1 LQAPVHQDKFLVV
14 RKPILAGLLFLLP
27 LPAIAQVYADFQTT
41 AGSFTCELNFK
52 TTPKTVANFMT
63 LADGSRPWLDEQSGL
78 VSAVRPPQPFYDGL
92 IFHRVVHDSD
102 FKIIQAGSRK
112 GDGSDGPGYSFADEF
127 NAAVPASYLH
137 DAPYQLS
144 MANSGLNSNG
154 SQFFITA
161 AATPSLNGRYT
172 VFGKVVSGSSVID
185 SILAAVTD
193 TRDKPVTPIT
203 IQHVTIRKI
212 GTEAS
217 RFNPTRI
224 TLPKVTVPKFRTKII
239 PGTSALLTFSQ
250 PTRSLLRLWTS
261 QDGGSTWSYTGSR
274 YIGAGEKPA
283 TSAPLNLNGT
293 PTTAQ
298 LVFRTAITTY
308 PTDSIVGSVLTNYQ
322 LYLENE
328 SGDYT
333 FHFNATGDST
343 YLIVFRSGETK
354 TGKIQQ
360 VIYEPDGYGATLI
373 IDTGVNG
380 AFRYR
385 LAPKVKSK
393 TGLTGQQ
400 RGSFYN
406 LLFGWIPYEENADFA
421 LSPQPTGS

>member
-1 LQAPVHQDKFLVV
+1 V
-14 RKPILAGLLFLLP
+14 RKFILAGLLLFSP
-27 LPAIAQVYADFQTT
+27 FSAIAQVYADFQTT
-41 AGSFTCELNFK
+41 AGDFTCELNYK

-63 LADGSRPWLDEQSGL
+63 LAEGSRPWLDEKSGL
-78 VSAVRPPQPFYDGL
+78 ISSVRPPQPFYDGL
-92 IFHRVVHDSD
+92 IFHRVVRDSD

-112 GDGSDGPGYSFADEF
+112 GDGSDGPGYTFADEF
-127 NAAVPASYLH
+127 SAAVPASYLH
-137 DAPYQLS
+137 NAPYQLS

-154 SQFFITA
+154 SQFFITG

-172 VFGKVVSGSSVID
+172 VFGKVVSGSRVID
-185 SILAAVTD
+185 SILAAATD
-193 TRDKPVTPIT
+193 TNDKPVTPIT
-203 IQHVTIRKI
+203 IQHVTIRKL

-224 TLPKVTVPKFRTKII
+224 TLPKVTTPKFRTKII
-239 PGTSALLTFSQ
+239 PGTSALLTFNQ

-261 QDGGSTWSYTGSR
+261 QDGGNIWSFNGSR
-274 YIGAGEKPA
+274 YIGAGEKSATAVQLSLSGIP
-283 TSAPLNLNGT
+283 TSA
-293 PTTAQ
+293 Q
-298 LVFRTAITTY
+298 LIFRAVVTTY
-308 PTDSIVGSVLTNYQ
+308 PTESIISSVLANQQ

-333 FHFNATGDST
+333 FHFNTTGDRS
-343 YLIVFRSGETK
+343 YLIVFPSGETK
-354 TGKIQQ
+354 TGKIRQ
-360 VIYEPDGYGATLI
+360 VIYEPDGYGATLV
-373 IDTGVNG
+373 IDTGVDG

-400 RGSFYN
+400 RGSYYN

-421 LSPQPTGS
+421 LSPLPAAP